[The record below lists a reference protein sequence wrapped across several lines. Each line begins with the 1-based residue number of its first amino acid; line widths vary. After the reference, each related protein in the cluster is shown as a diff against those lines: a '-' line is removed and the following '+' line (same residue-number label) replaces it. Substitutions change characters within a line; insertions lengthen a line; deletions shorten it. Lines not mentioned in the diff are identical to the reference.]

1 MLFETIAPLSRLSIR
16 GVESSESNQASRI
29 KRVESSSLDLGQKN
43 KTNGLFFYLVR
54 PQRLIALF
62 AKLGVCYS
70 MLMH

>member
-16 GVESSESNQASRI
+16 G
-29 KRVESSSLDLGQKN
+29 VESSSLDLGQKN